1 MQKSCQAPNV
11 LHFQVTSRCPFMLLE
26 AAGQRDQSKPPKLSS
41 DAVLKWIHIFQR
53 HRFML
58 LLCQH
63 HSSKE
68 MFFFQSNLQ
77 ASFSVSLLN
86 NSQVFSFLFFSFL
99 FFSLSFKAS
108 KALGLSLAVG
118 APQAFGRCPL
128 RPWAPTFRCADAPS
142 AVEETEKIFSVYNEL
157 NWLQLTY
164 NVYNVYNVYIA
175 FTTRFELY

>member
-11 LHFQVTSRCPFMLLE
+11 LHFQVTSRCPFILLE

-99 FFSLSFKAS
+99 FFVFQSFEGLGPEPGSGGATSLRSMS
-108 KALGLSLAVG
+108 TEALSSDL
-118 APQAFGRCPL
+118 PMR
-128 RPWAPTFRCADAPS
+128 RR
-142 AVEETEKIFSVYNEL
+142 TEC
-157 NWLQLTY
+157 
-164 NVYNVYNVYIA
+164 
-175 FTTRFELY
+175 R